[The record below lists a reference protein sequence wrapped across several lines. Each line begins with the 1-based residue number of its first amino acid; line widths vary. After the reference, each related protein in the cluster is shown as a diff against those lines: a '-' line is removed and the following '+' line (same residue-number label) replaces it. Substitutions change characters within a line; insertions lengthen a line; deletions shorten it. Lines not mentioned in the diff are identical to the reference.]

1 MRFIF
6 AYFST
11 FVENSPLPRPAPAA
25 DGEIFLPWGRF
36 SLPGKHQRPR
46 DFFLPEPLTNFQYLH
61 FKAFSWEK
69 DTGANE
75 GTPEVHALSRADTEV
90 RPYGKSRWLL

>member
-1 MRFIF
+1 MRCIF

-69 DTGANE
+69 VPPVRTLE
-75 GTPEVHALSRADTEV
+75 GDEGKAADACAF
-90 RPYGKSRWLL
+90 

>member
-69 DTGANE
+69 VPQWAHWG
-75 GTPEVHALSRADTEV
+75 G
-90 RPYGKSRWLL
+90 